1 MQVTLVQLASQAC
14 VIGETSKI
22 SVNHIFVPMNM
33 LCVMMLAIAPVDIN
47 PNVGK
52 VLSFPKTN
60 FPLQDY
66 DLSWN

>member
-22 SVNHIFVPMNM
+22 SVNHIFMPMNM
-33 LCVMMLAIAPVDIN
+33 LCLMKQAVALVDMN
-47 PNVGK
+47 PNVGE

-66 DLSWN
+66 DLS